1 MTIRPSWFHRHP
13 WIYAEDQ
20 LSPMRTVD
28 MKESVGSPSFG
39 CEASEPHDSEPA
51 TSTSEHFLSRPF
63 AWVAENVGPCVLAV
77 ARSSTNEAVPVP
89 TYGSPDGLLGAF
101 KHLTR
106 EFSWSGRRES
116 NSRSQLGN
124 HAEAELR
131 TTANK
136 RGRSATCRTLAN
148 GHERTRM
155 CHKRAMVPTVLGR
168 GLCRIRAAGA

>member
-1 MTIRPSWFHRHP
+1 
-13 WIYAEDQ
+13 
-20 LSPMRTVD
+20 

-124 HAEAELR
+124 HAEAELADDGEQERQVSDLPDAGERPR
-131 TTANK
+131 TNPD
-136 RGRSATCRTLAN
+136 
-148 GHERTRM
+148 
-155 CHKRAMVPTVLGR
+155 VP
-168 GLCRIRAAGA
+168 